1 MIDKQRRIMRIPLPV
16 PLIREMDAIILQEVG
31 GYVTRAEFIVDA
43 IQERILELTIGDEE
57 DAGAPRPVN
66 QAVEQAEQDEV
77 VASGVSAMASG
88 AMTPMHPLLA
98 QTRIQVPARGFA
110 IEDHP
115 VRPDGVALFGLHNRD
130 YPSLWAL
137 ARLAVA
143 AGDQPVP
150 IESYY
155 TQVLLDAWKFGAL
168 LLALEKQSG
177 PKRTALFP
185 TNIQKEKAAEAA
197 FRTFAIGDYRT
208 DSGQVPATHGPLF
221 EWRVAAVKETSDGLQ
236 IGVTSEG
243 WDLLGAIDGI
253 SVDEPHPPSIA
264 RSFFDHL
271 ARNSGADWEGFVEI
285 FNAIGSEG
293 ANRQQ
298 VLKHFAEVWSDWTE
312 NEVSTN
318 AAGYVARA
326 REWGLL
332 EPKQTE
338 GRYQLT
344 QLGLEQLTT
353 NMTGAI

>member
-1 MIDKQRRIMRIPLPV
+1 MRIPLPV

-57 DAGAPRPVN
+57 DAGAPRPVS
-66 QAVEQAEQDEV
+66 QLVGQGEEEEVAAHDV
-77 VASGVSAMASG
+77 VAMTSG
-88 AMTPMHPLLA
+88 ALTPTYPLLA
-98 QTRIQVPARGFA
+98 QTRIEVPTRGFA
-110 IEDHP
+110 IEDRS
-115 VRPDGVALFGLHNRD
+115 VRPDGEALFGLHNRD

-137 ARLAVA
+137 ARLAIA

-150 IESYY
+150 IETYY
-155 TQVLLDAWKFGAL
+155 TQVLQDAWEFGGL

-177 PKRTALFP
+177 SKCTALFP
-185 TNIQKEKAAEAA
+185 TNVQKKKPAEAA
-197 FRTFAIGDYRT
+197 FRAFAIGDCRT
-208 DSGQVPATHGPLF
+208 DNGQVLTTHGPLF
-221 EWRVAAVKETSDGLQ
+221 EWRVAAVKETPDGVQ
-236 IGVTSEG
+236 IGVTTAG
-243 WDLLGAIDGI
+243 WDLLAAIDGI
-253 SVDEPHPPSIA
+253 TVGEPHPPSIA
-264 RSFFDHL
+264 RPFFDHL
-271 ARNSGADWEGFVEI
+271 AEQSDPDWTGFVELLRAVGI
-285 FNAIGSEG
+285 EG
-293 ANRQQ
+293 ASRQK
-298 VLKHFAEVWSDWTE
+298 VLEHFAEVWPDWSE